1 MVYQYRSGI
10 LLSIL
15 SSSLYVTYVCWEK
28 SVKGEKRNVKD
39 CNSGNDSLY
48 IYSYTLI
55 CLEDLLL
62 VETARC
68 IHIWYMYIPLILL
81 HYVDKIVW
89 CLFLDF
95 IFYDIVHIKIF
106 ILWVYSLVDLNFFLW
121 FLIVNKMNFFLYK
134 YIYTGIKIN
143 TVFFNSFIL
152 HMYAGRR
159 HKNISSIC
167 FGT

>member
-1 MVYQYRSGI
+1 MSRGMKMMWWCPLYRKPAQAPRQRRRTESRQAPPTHTLTVLRESGFYCSDWHMKAFSKFIVSACVSCMVYQYRSGI

-68 IHIWYMYIPLILL
+68 IYIWYMYIP
-81 HYVDKIVW
+81 
-89 CLFLDF
+89 
-95 IFYDIVHIKIF
+95 
-106 ILWVYSLVDLNFFLW
+106 
-121 FLIVNKMNFFLYK
+121 
-134 YIYTGIKIN
+134 
-143 TVFFNSFIL
+143 
-152 HMYAGRR
+152 
-159 HKNISSIC
+159 
-167 FGT
+167 